1 MVSFIIGII
10 LSFFVDWFYAQ
21 LGVWVASK
29 AFGFETNVWMVVLV
43 VMAMGAIEW
52 FVSQLR
58 KEEK

>member
-1 MVSFIIGII
+1 MVSFIIGIL

-43 VMAMGAIEW
+43 VMVMGLIEW
-52 FVSQLR
+52 FIDKLR
-58 KEEK
+58 KKE